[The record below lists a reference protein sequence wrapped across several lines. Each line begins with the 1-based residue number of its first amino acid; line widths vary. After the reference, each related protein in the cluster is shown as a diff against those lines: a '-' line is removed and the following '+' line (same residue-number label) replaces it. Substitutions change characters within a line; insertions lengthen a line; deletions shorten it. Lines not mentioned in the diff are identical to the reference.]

1 MKKNIIANT
10 FTPIYDELE
19 DRLRVAV
26 NYQDIQN
33 RVDFMI
39 TRNFILNLIPSA
51 EEFILKHYNAQPLTQ
66 DSLTISAESNSNENE
81 ALSRTDTVNLE
92 LYRTDEELLLEVN
105 FSFDAATKQTLL
117 TLSSKNVTAKIALDV
132 LMLQKIIHVIKSAIP
147 FIKWG
152 ISRHF

>member
-10 FTPIYDELE
+10 FTPVYDELE

-66 DSLTISAESNSNENE
+66 DSLTVSAESNSNENE
-81 ALSRTDTVNLE
+81 ALSKTDAVNLE
-92 LYRTDEELLLEVN
+92 LYRRDDELLLEVN

>member
-10 FTPIYDELE
+10 FTPVYDELE

-51 EEFILKHYNAQPLTQ
+51 EEFILKHYNVEPLSQ
-66 DSLTISAESNSNENE
+66 DNLTVSADSNNENE
-81 ALSRTDTVNLE
+81 ALSKTDAVNLE
-92 LYRTDEELLLEVN
+92 LYRSDEELLLEVN
-105 FSFDAATKQTLL
+105 FSFDATTKQTLL
-117 TLSSKNVTAKIALDV
+117 TLSSKNIIAKIALDV

>member
-10 FTPIYDELE
+10 FTPVYDELE

-66 DSLTISAESNSNENE
+66 DNLTVSAESNSNENE
-81 ALSRTDTVNLE
+81 ALSKTDAVNLE
-92 LYRTDEELLLEVN
+92 LYRRDDELLLEVN